1 MSVEEKRKKEMDV
14 DVFHI
19 RWRRGGGGGGG
30 GVGPSVLK
38 WGILVFYWGILP
50 TEN

>member
-19 RWRRGGGGGGG
+19 RRRRGGVGG

-38 WGILVFYWGILP
+38 
-50 TEN
+50 